1 MKRNLLLG
9 SLILL
14 AASLLYSPAL
24 KGGVFFQRDVYN
36 YWRPHVDWML
46 ASLAQGEP
54 LGWNPGMQFGMPLLA
69 DPSFQIFYPPT
80 WLLVVFP
87 PEICYS
93 ILVFGHAVLAGL
105 GVAALLRSHG
115 LEKGS
120 FAGALAMAL
129 SGPFVSEANL
139 WHHYCGVAWIPWV
152 VWSARR
158 LARTSGASWA
168 PFAATVALQA
178 LAGSAEGLV
187 MAALL
192 TLVTQGPS
200 FRSRVVLT
208 RIALATILGCCVAA
222 IQWLPT
228 AALLSSSARKDF
240 SIDVKL
246 GWSLPPR
253 LAYQLL
259 VAGDPRTREILFQNL
274 GAPMEDAE
282 VPFIVGPYLGA
293 FALPLFVMGVRG
305 LPPYL
310 LVWIAALL
318 GSFGRYLP
326 GPIPAWLTILP
337 FRYPTKALA
346 LVAVTFAMLVGAG
359 VHRLL
364 SQPPRPGDSA
374 ARRRMLGV
382 AALAIAACGASVI
395 LPGDPVTRVARSALF
410 LASGI
415 LATLLGGRAAAFVL
429 AAGLVLDARSGL
441 FWVNEF
447 AEPSLYSYRPPA
459 VDAVRA
465 LSPRPRVF
473 VAYPGENWA
482 QADLNS
488 RGLRSAVAFQASL
501 GEVLFPPHGLRF
513 GLRHGFQPD
522 FTGMGVA
529 EMQAF
534 DRFLE
539 TRFRAD
545 IRRYL
550 DLGAI
555 DAVISTDNTNPL
567 KEAEPMAR
575 FTGIMST
582 PTRVDR
588 WGRTARAGLALRVVP
603 AASIDAAMNAVASA
617 EFRPS
622 VDVVVQGGN
631 LPWKGPSDLGG
642 GRASIRVDRNDRVV
656 VDVDANGPGL
666 LILRDSLRSGW
677 TASVDGAPVPI
688 LRGDVLFR
696 AVLVPPGRS
705 VVTFSYT
712 TPGLVAGSILCVIG
726 LALLL
731 WKGVGVKV
739 RP

>member
-1 MKRNLLLG
+1 MKRNG
-9 SLILL
+9 LL
-14 AASLLYSPAL
+14 AALLLFALSLLYSPVL
-24 KGGVFFQRDVYN
+24 GGAVFFQRDIYN
-36 YWRPHVDWML
+36 YWRPHIDWML
-46 ASLAQGEP
+46 ASLARGES
-54 LGWNPGMQFGMPLLA
+54 LGWNPGMQFGMPFLS
-69 DPSFQIFYPPT
+69 DPNFQIFYPPT
-80 WLLVVFP
+80 WLLIVLP

-115 LEKGS
+115 LEKGA

-139 WHHYCGVAWIPWV
+139 WHHYCGTAWIPWI

-168 PFAATVALQA
+168 PFAATLALQA

-187 MAALL
+187 MAAVL
-192 TLVTQGPS
+192 TLVTQGS
-200 FRSRVVLT
+200 LFRTRVVFT
-208 RIALATILGCCVAA
+208 RVVFATVLGCCVAA

-240 SIDVKL
+240 GIEVKL

-253 LAYQLL
+253 LAYQLV

-274 GAPMEDAE
+274 NAPMEDAE
-282 VPFIVGPYLGA
+282 VPLIVAPYLGA
-293 FALPLFVMGVRG
+293 FVLPLFVMGARG
-305 LPPYL
+305 LPLYL

-326 GPIPAWLTILP
+326 GPVPAWLTILP

-359 VHRLL
+359 AHRLL
-364 SQPPRPGDSA
+364 SRAPRPGESA
-374 ARRRMLGV
+374 ARRRLLAM
-382 AALAIAACGASVI
+382 AALAIAVCGASVL

-415 LATLLGGRAAAFVL
+415 LATLLGGRAAALVL
-429 AAGLVLDARSGL
+429 TFGLVLDARSGL
-441 FWVNEF
+441 FWANEF

-465 LSPRPRVF
+465 LSARPRVF

-501 GEVLFPPHGLRF
+501 GEVVFPPHGLRF

-522 FTGMGVA
+522 FSGMGVA
-529 EMQAF
+529 EMRAF

-539 TRFRAD
+539 TRFRGD

-567 KEAEPMAR
+567 KEAEPTAR
-575 FTGIMST
+575 FNGIMST
-582 PTRVDR
+582 ATRVDR
-588 WGRTARAGLALRVVP
+588 WGRTSRAGLARRVVP
-603 AASIDAAMNAVASA
+603 AASIDAAMNEVASA
-617 EFRPS
+617 GFRPS
-622 VDVVVQGGN
+622 VDAVVQGG
-631 LPWKGPSDLGG
+631 LPWKAPAELGG
-642 GRASIRVDRNDRVV
+642 GRADIRVDRNDRVV
-656 VDVDANGPGL
+656 IDVDSNGPGV

-677 TASVDGAPVPI
+677 TASVNGAPAPI

-712 TPGLVAGSILCVIG
+712 TPGLVAGALLCVVG

-739 RP
+739 RA